1 MGQSPCRL
9 SAQRNA
15 SPAESAFG
23 TSAGGYHPHGC
34 AQEMAHRVRPL
45 KRE

>member
-1 MGQSPCRL
+1 MGQIPCEL
-9 SAQRNA
+9 SAQRDA
-15 SPAESAFG
+15 PSAESAFG
-23 TSAGGYHPHGC
+23 TSIGGYHPHGC

>member
-1 MGQSPCRL
+1 MGQRLHEL

-15 SPAESAFG
+15 SWAESAFG
-23 TSAGGYHPHGC
+23 TSIGGYHPHGC